1 MKNEEATMTSLS
13 AEVLAQMKSVAK
25 QAAANA
31 YCCYSQFPVGAA
43 LLTVD
48 GQMIPGC
55 NVENISYGLTN
66 CAERTA
72 IYSATAQGINKQA
85 MQAMLI
91 YMPGNKLYS
100 PCGACRQVIA
110 EFLAAD
116 TPIYAACDDEN
127 QLQQWTVQSLLPAG
141 FSFDGL

>member
-1 MKNEEATMTSLS
+1 MTSLS
-13 AEVLAQMKSVAK
+13 AEVVAQMKAVAK

-43 LLTVD
+43 LLIAD
-48 GQMIPGC
+48 GQIIPGC

-72 IYSATAQGINKQA
+72 IYSAIAQGINKQT

-91 YMPGNKLYS
+91 YMPGDKLYS

-110 EFLAAD
+110 EFLIAE
-116 TPIYAACDDEN
+116 TPVYATCDDEN
-127 QLQQWTVQSLLPAG
+127 LLHEWTVQSLLPAG
-141 FSFDGL
+141 FSFDGFNTTNC